1 MEEGVEGWKE
11 KGEEEREVRRREG
24 GRRSDVKHT
33 VKKRSWPFANGWKKN
48 RKWMRIHFSCIQ
60 DGLGG
65 CRGMS
70 TPLSLWCH

>member
-33 VKKRSWPFANGWKKN
+33 VKKILAL
-48 RKWMRIHFSCIQ
+48 C
-60 DGLGG
+60 
-65 CRGMS
+65 
-70 TPLSLWCH
+70 